1 MCIRDRTN
9 TGDMDGLIQIITN
22 VWNQGFLG
30 IGITE
35 IIISM
40 LIFVAGAI
48 SRAILVGRVLKWLES
63 ITINTESEID
73 DVLLDAL
80 KKPLGYVPMTIA
92 LYLIAIY
99 LPLSGVAE
107 LFATNLIKALIA
119 FTIFSALANSVTPI
133 FQAFTSTAVLTKSMT
148 MWLERSARMIIWI
161 IGAGIILDI
170 FGIQIGPLV
179 AGLGLF
185 SVAVALG
192 AQDLFKNLISGILII
207 GENRFQPGDRIEVPG
222 QLHGMVEDIGFR
234 STLIRGFDTA
244 PMLVPNKDLS
254 DVKVINHG
262 NMEFRRISWTLNLT
276 YSTTQKQLAKI
287 CESITHYINT
297 SDQFIVNPGQES
309 FARTEEL
316 AASSIDV
323 RVLCYT
329 KPIGFTDFSKVKQD
343 LIFEIIKLVRTN
355 GSEFAFPS
363 SSIYLENTDPID
375 PSVYSTEGL
384 PAENISDDPAPD
396 QGDD

>member
-1 MCIRDRTN
+1 
-9 TGDMDGLIQIITN
+9 MDGLIQIITN
-22 VWNQGFLG
+22 VWNEGFLG
-30 IGITE
+30 IGVTE
-35 IIISM
+35 IIVSM
-40 LIFVAGAI
+40 LIFVAGALI
-48 SRAILVGRVLKWLES
+48 RAILLGRVLKWLEGLTAS
-63 ITINTESEID
+63 TESEVD
-73 DVLLDAL
+73 DVLLEAL

-92 LYLIAIY
+92 LYLIALY
-99 LPLSGVAE
+99 LPLAGVAE
-107 LFATNLIKALIA
+107 LTATNLIKALIA
-119 FTIFSALANSVTPI
+119 FTIFSTLANSVPPI

-148 MWLERSARMIIWI
+148 MWLERAARMIIWV

-222 QLHGMVEDIGFR
+222 ELHGMVEDIGFR
-234 STLIRGFDTA
+234 STLIRMFDTS

-287 CESITHYINT
+287 CEVITQYIDS

-323 RVLCYT
+323 RVLCFT

-343 LIFEIIKLVRTN
+343 LIFEIIKLVRAN

-363 SSIYLENTDPID
+363 SSIYMENTDPID
-375 PSVYSTEGL
+375 PAEYSTDGL
-384 PAENISDDPAPD
+384 TTQKISHDSAPD
-396 QGDD
+396 QSDD

>member
-1 MCIRDRTN
+1 
-9 TGDMDGLIQIITN
+9 MDGLIQIITN
-22 VWNQGFLG
+22 VWNEGFLG
-30 IGITE
+30 IGVTE
-35 IIISM
+35 IIVSM
-40 LIFVAGAI
+40 LIFVAGALI
-48 SRAILVGRVLKWLES
+48 RAILLGRVLKWLEGL
-63 ITINTESEID
+63 TANTKSEVD
-73 DVLLDAL
+73 DVLLEAL

-92 LYLIAIY
+92 LYLIALY
-99 LPLSGVAE
+99 LPLAGVAE

-119 FTIFSALANSVTPI
+119 FTIFSTLANSVPPI

-148 MWLERSARMIIWI
+148 MWLERAARMIIWV

-222 QLHGMVEDIGFR
+222 ELHGMVEDIGFR
-234 STLIRGFDTA
+234 STLIRMFDTS

-287 CESITHYINT
+287 CEVITQYIDT

-343 LIFEIIKLVRTN
+343 LIFEIIKLVRAN

-375 PSVYSTEGL
+375 PAEYSTDGL
-384 PAENISDDPAPD
+384 APQKISHDSAPD